1 MRDRAFKLGLFLFL
15 LPVLFAVPPIRPI
28 IPIAPA
34 LRINYINHINHI
46 HHINHPEMR
55 QNNAISVSLKFFI
68 KKRHGKACGRNK
80 TALTLHSQNGKG
92 GNAGTDERKRTM
104 T

>member
-34 LRINYINHINHI
+34 LRINYINHINHTI
-46 HHINHPEMR
+46 PPLFRHPR
-55 QNNAISVSLKFFI
+55 KIDFKKVHFCI
-68 KKRHGKACGRNK
+68 KKNDVCNC
-80 TALTLHSQNGKG
+80 L
-92 GNAGTDERKRTM
+92 
-104 T
+104 